1 MKTFLVEIG
10 IIIIWDWYL
19 KVLFISNKN
28 IKRKVGR
35 VGAGGGGV
43 SVSVGSDVGNKILCM
58 RERERR
64 KGKVGYNVGGW
75 IWK

>member
-1 MKTFLVEIG
+1 M
-10 IIIIWDWYL
+10 

-64 KGKVGYNVGGW
+64 KGKVGYNVGG
-75 IWK
+75 